1 MRGIPTRSVGT
12 IKSVGARLAREAG
25 DVVYLMHRE
34 AGDVVYLMHR
44 EAGEVVYL
52 MHRVVDF
59 AGKPRSNRDRL
70 TDRSHALDF
79 AGKPRSYGLRP
90 ESTRARLMY
99 VSAQG

>member
-1 MRGIPTRSVGT
+1 MRAFPRGAYKRSN
-12 IKSVGARLAREAG
+12 SVGARLA
-25 DVVYLMHRE
+25 RE

-52 MHRVVDF
+52 MHRVGDF

-90 ESTRARLMY
+90 ESNRARLMY